1 MRKIAFVTGGHG
13 DIGSVIVEELA
24 QNNIEV
30 IRPRSTELDLSSV
43 DYINSYFSTTRIPNI
58 DIFIHCAGF
67 NTPASFSAIQP
78 EDIRKIFN
86 INTFA
91 FLELTKKLSY
101 SMMKKK
107 EGHILAISSLY
118 GTASRRNRVSYTMS
132 KHALNGA
139 VKTLSIELGEHN
151 IKVNSL
157 SPGYVATKMTKKNN
171 DAKQIGLWESRIPLG
186 RLASPVD
193 IAKVSLFL
201 CSDNN
206 QYISGQNIIVDG
218 GYSIGGYESA

>member
-1 MRKIAFVTGGHG
+1 
-13 DIGSVIVEELA
+13 
-24 QNNIEV
+24 
-30 IRPRSTELDLSSV
+30 
-43 DYINSYFSTTRIPNI
+43 
-58 DIFIHCAGF
+58 
-67 NTPASFSAIQP
+67 
-78 EDIRKIFN
+78 
-86 INTFA
+86 
-91 FLELTKKLSY
+91 
-101 SMMKKK
+101 MMKKK

-118 GTASRRNRVSYTMS
+118 GTASRRNRISYTMS

-157 SPGYVATKMTKKNN
+157 SPGYVETNMTKKNN
-171 DAKQIGLWESRIPLG
+171 DAKQIDLWKSRIPLG